1 MITLEVNP
9 AVLQALKVAFPRPNG
24 SAERALSKYV
34 QVLTRFLNQ
43 SVHRGRD
50 PLQVRFNLYSVPTST
65 LANLGG
71 SIGPNKVR
79 VHKWLQSNGLALIE
93 QQITG
98 SNLTGQVSSVSL
110 SNQVRLHD
118 DWDEISQAIEEAETD
133 RAIDQAT
140 LGKYEHQ
147 LAIFQDVYPGFDS
160 SWSGEEL
167 AERFDELTVDVKS
180 LMAYIYWLR
189 TGVNRK
195 NRLSVEHACS
205 QAHTILAVARI
216 LSGRYLQPKK
226 PSAFGR
232 MYYEGVSVQNI
243 NKDLRRAVLGNCWE
257 YDIRS
262 SVVAWKLGEASTYL
276 NLNGISKT
284 VAEAFPNS
292 YLYLNDKAD
301 LLSTIRRYVFLD
313 AKPEEYAFQIKLLK
327 QAFTAIAFGAR
338 ASGKGW
344 QNSAG
349 QWLNPALVEVIK
361 DPLTRD
367 RFLND
372 TSVINFIREQQ
383 TLDAF
388 ILSQVHALKPDILK
402 KSMLKTKSGRISRSK
417 VIAYLYQHE
426 ESKVMGVLRA
436 AALALERAPIACV
449 HDAVFFRSRL
459 GVERIERIEH
469 AMRQATGNPYW
480 RLSASQL
487 FRWERPSKDDESEL
501 AAHRAR
507 IAAEE
512 ARAVG
517 YKRKYF

>member
-1 MITLEVNP
+1 MVTLEVNP
-9 AVLQALKVAFPRPNG
+9 AVLQALKAAFPNPQG
-24 SAERALSKYV
+24 SAERALTKYIS
-34 QVLTRFLNQ
+34 VLSGYLNQ
-43 SVHRGRD
+43 SIHQGRD
-50 PLQVRFNLYSVPTST
+50 PMQVRFDLYSVPTSK

-71 SIGPNKVR
+71 SIGSDKER
-79 VHKWLQSNGLALIE
+79 VHKWLERHGLALVE
-93 QQITG
+93 HAAKG
-98 SNLTGQVSSVSL
+98 SNLTGQVSSIRL
-110 SNQVRLHD
+110 SELVCIKD
-118 DWDEISQAIEEAETD
+118 DWELIGQDIAAAQTD
-133 RAIDQAT
+133 RAVDLAI
-140 LGKYEHQ
+140 LGDKSAH
-147 LAIFQDVYPGFDS
+147 LAIFRDCYPTFDPK
-160 SWSGEEL
+160 WSGEEL
-167 AERFDELTVDVKS
+167 AARYDELAVDVKS

-189 TGVNRK
+189 TSANKKSRVRI
-195 NRLSVEHACS
+195 EHACA
-205 QAHTILAVARI
+205 QAQTILAVAQV
-216 LSGRYLQPKK
+216 LGGRYLQPKK

-284 VAEAFPNS
+284 VAETFPNS
-292 YLYLNDKAD
+292 YLYLDDKAD

-313 AKPEEYAFQIKLLK
+313 AKSEDYAFQIKLLK
-327 QAFTAIAFGAR
+327 QAFTAIAFGVR

-349 QWLNPALVEVIK
+349 QWVNPALVEVIK

-372 TSVINFIREQQ
+372 PAVINFIREQQ

-426 ESKVMGVLRA
+426 ESKVMGVLRE
-436 AALALERAPIACV
+436 AALVLERAPIACV

-487 FRWERPSKDDESEL
+487 SRWERPSKDDESEL